1 MRAAVVREWGRPADV
16 VHIEQVGE
24 PVVGPDA
31 VLVQVACASV
41 NPVDWKIVAGGLQ
54 GAYPHH
60 RPLIPGWDV
69 AGTVLATGPAVT
81 SVAPGDRVA
90 AYARKDHVQNGTF
103 AERVAVP
110 DRAVAPVPHGV
121 PDDVAAALPLAGLT
135 AMQAIDA
142 VEVAPPDTVLVLNAT
157 GGVGG
162 IAVQLAQLRG
172 ARVLGS
178 ASPARLEGLAA
189 RGVEPVDYADL
200 EPGVRAVAPDGV
212 DVVVDLIGGES
223 LTVAATLLRPGGR
236 LVSIT
241 DAAAV
246 QHLAR
251 RGVRARY
258 VFVRPDA
265 PMLGALLA
273 LVANGLLTVD
283 IAARFPLEQA
293 AEALEQ
299 SRAGHTA
306 GKIVI
311 TVAAGQD

>member
-1 MRAAVVREWGRPADV
+1 MRAAVVHEWGRPADV
-16 VHIEQVGE
+16 VHVEQVEE

-31 VLVQVACASV
+31 VLVQVACAAV
-41 NPVDWKIVAGGLQ
+41 NPVDWKIVAGALQ

-135 AMQAIDA
+135 AMQALDA
-142 VEVAPPDTVLVLNAT
+142 VEVAPPDTVLVLNAA

-162 IAVQLAQLRG
+162 IAVQLARLRG

-178 ASPARLEGLAA
+178 ASPGRFDGLAA

-200 EPGVRAVAPDGV
+200 EAGVRSIAPDGV
-212 DVVVDLIGGES
+212 DVVMDLVGGES
-223 LTVAATLLRPGGR
+223 LVSAVSLLRPGGR

-241 DAAAV
+241 DAQTV
-246 QHLAR
+246 QQLAGS
-251 RGVRARY
+251 GVRARY

-273 LVANGLLTVD
+273 LVADGMLSVD
-283 IAARFPLEQA
+283 VAARFPLEQV

-299 SRAGHTA
+299 SRSGHTA

-311 TVAAGQD
+311 TVGAGTQ